1 MFKFMKEDNELDRRT
16 RELGMQ
22 YRGAPEPRREELRR
36 ELENL
41 VKRHFELRQERR
53 QLELKRLERELQR
66 LREAIER
73 RTRAREELVGKR
85 VRELLGEQEDAG
97 F

>member
-1 MFKFMKEDNELDRRT
+1 LERQT

-22 YRGAPEPRREELRR
+22 YRGAPEPRREEIKKELTKLVNHHFEVRQQRR
-36 ELENL
+36 E
-41 VKRHFELRQERR
+41 
-53 QLELKRLERELQR
+53 LELKRLDKEIQR

-73 RTRAREELVGKR
+73 RMKAREELVGKR
-85 VRELLGEQEDAG
+85 VKELLGDREDTG